1 MDEETRTPPVPD
13 EPTGVVHWDGPGH
26 RKWPQAL
33 SKPAPS
39 DDTEEDAAGEPVDD
53 PLIQGFFDEEIAPSS
68 PEDGPIPAASDG
80 LALPEEDR
88 KTELSSEPTEI
99 LPTVREEPTAPL
111 PAPKEKEPAG
121 HKKPGAPKNRS
132 SRSAAGEK
140 RGKKEKKRQ
149 RAPEPEL
156 DPRELERNYRPI
168 RTRRDGRIGC
178 LGGIMY
184 AVFIICASVALAAFA
199 WMSAADVLALNKP
212 SGTVEITLPDTAFVE
227 KEVEVKDED
236 GTVTGTKTVRAADI
250 RAVSGVLKDY
260 GLINYKWLFS
270 LYSSFSH
277 ADEQLDPGTYMLS
290 TNLDYRAL
298 VKRMQAGAD
307 SQLQTLVMFPEG
319 FNMDQVFTRLEENGI
334 CSKADL
340 YTAAAMTEFSYAFL
354 EDAETGDA
362 ARLEG
367 FLFPD
372 TYYFYQGM
380 QASSAINKFLSNLH
394 YRITDEMWQ
403 QAKARGLTFRQAVT
417 VASLIEREAAN
428 DEERGP
434 IASVIYN
441 RLAAGMPLQIDSTV
455 VYALWDTGITKLT
468 PELIQA
474 TDSPYNTYLYAGLPP
489 GPICNP
495 GMSSLHAALDPD
507 ETRYLFYALDTESGT
522 HRFFTTLEEHEA
534 FVATQDYG

>member
-1 MDEETRTPPVPD
+1 MDEEKRTQPAPD
-13 EPTGVVHWDGPGH
+13 EPTGVVRWDGPGR
-26 RKWPQAL
+26 RKWPEAL

-39 DDTEEDAAGEPVDD
+39 GTPTEEPEDD
-53 PLIQGFFDEEIAPSS
+53 PLIRGFFDDEEPRPEDIPAEAPSV
-68 PEDGPIPAASDG
+68 PETETA
-80 LALPEEDR
+80 EDE
-88 KTELSSEPTEI
+88 TL
-99 LPTVREEPTAPL
+99 PL
-111 PAPKEKEPAG
+111 PAPAPETSVTLPPGKKPSGAGKKRSARPAG
-121 HKKPGAPKNRS
+121 KK
-132 SRSAAGEK
+132 
-140 RGKKEKKRQ
+140 KKTA
-149 RAPEPEL
+149 RAPEPEP
-156 DPRELERNYRPI
+156 DPREEERNYRPI
-168 RTRRDGRIGC
+168 RPRRDGRLGC

-184 AVFIICASVALAAFA
+184 AVFIICASIALAAFA

-212 SGTVEITLPDTAFVE
+212 AGTVEITLPDTAFVQ

-236 GTVTGTKTVRAADI
+236 GTVTGTRTIQAADVRAVA
-250 RAVSGVLKDY
+250 GVLKDY

-277 ADEQLDPGTYMLS
+277 ADEQLDPGTYVLS

-298 VKRMQAGAD
+298 VKKMQAGAD
-307 SQLQTLVMFPEG
+307 SQLQTKVMFPEG
-319 FNMDQVFTRLEENGI
+319 FNMAQIFARLEENGI
-334 CSKADL
+334 CSREDL
-340 YTAAAMTEFSYAFL
+340 YAAAAKTEFSYAFL

-362 ARLEG
+362 GRLEG

-417 VASLIEREAAN
+417 IASLIEREAAN
-428 DEERGP
+428 DEERGL

-468 PELIQA
+468 PELIQE
-474 TDSPYNTYLYAGLPP
+474 TDSPYNTYLYTGLPP

-495 GMSSLHAALDPD
+495 GMSSLHAALDP
-507 ETRYLFYALDTESGT
+507 EATRYLFYALDTESGT
-522 HRFFTTLEEHEA
+522 HRFFNTLEEHEA